1 MIVDRFYYNQLN
13 KNEQAIYKA
22 FYQGVMEHRDIIPI
36 PVKRISQEQFTKI
49 YAAITRDNPLIYYMN
64 QSACN
69 LATDGLGHTAICP
82 QYFFKKDKVKEY
94 NRKIE
99 NAVNSLVAQLQLTEG
114 TDYDKALKVHDWF
127 CENIEYDMQGSDMNE
142 LTRVIASHNII
153 GVFAHHKAQ
162 CEGIAK
168 AVKVL
173 LNVVDVRCIVA
184 TGMANSKRE
193 NGPHAWNVVNLDNTA
208 YHMDVT
214 WDIGAVDKTRKFIP
228 YDYFVVSD
236 ELIGVDHKI
245 EGKLPVCNAMELNYF
260 TKNKLAFDSKSRLL
274 AYIGKTLLSGEK
286 EFYFRVEGKLKQT
299 DILREIG
306 GLITKTMR
314 ENGTNAVRL
323 RHGMNDTIGTYW
335 IKISG

>member
-22 FYQGVMEHRDIIPI
+22 FYQGVMEHRDIILI

-69 LATDGLGHTAICP
+69 LVTDGLGHTAICP

-99 NAVNSLVAQLQLTEG
+99 NAVNSLVAQLKLTEG
-114 TDYDKALKVHDWF
+114 SDYDKALKIHDWF
-127 CENIEYDMQGSDMNE
+127 CQNIEYDMQGSDMNE

-173 LNVVDVRCIVA
+173 LNAVDVRCIVA
-184 TGMANSKRE
+184 TGEAHSKSE
-193 NGPHAWNVVNLDNTA
+193 SGPHAWNIVNLDGGP
-208 YHMDVT
+208 YQMDVT
-214 WDIGAVDKTRKFIP
+214 WDICAVHKQRKIFS
-228 YDYFVVSD
+228 YDYFLISD
-236 ELIGVDHKI
+236 ELSSLEHQPDS
-245 EGKLPVCNAMELNYF
+245 KLPICNSMDLNYF
-260 TKNKLAFDSKSRLL
+260 TRNNIFL
-274 AYIGKTLLSGEK
+274 IQ
-286 EFYFRVEGKLKQT
+286 RV
-299 DILREIG
+299 
-306 GLITKTMR
+306 
-314 ENGTNAVRL
+314 VC
-323 RHGMNDTIGTYW
+323 
-335 IKISG
+335 

>member
-13 KNEQAIYKA
+13 KSEQAIYKA
-22 FYQGVMEHRDIIPI
+22 FYQGVMEQRDIIPI
-36 PVKRISQEQFTKI
+36 PIKRISQEQFTKI

-82 QYFFKKDKVKEY
+82 QYFFSKDKVKEY

-99 NAVNSLVAQLQLTEG
+99 NAVNSLVAQLKLTEG

-127 CENIEYDMQGSDMNE
+127 CKNIEYDMQGSDMNE

-173 LNVVDVRCIVA
+173 LNSVDVKCIVA

-193 NGPHAWNVVNLDNTA
+193 NGPHAWNIVNLNNTP
-208 YHMDVT
+208 YHLDVT
-214 WDIGAVDKTRKFIP
+214 WDIGARKP
-228 YDYFVVSD
+228 KSGDVSYDYFNISD
-236 ELIGVDHKI
+236 ELISIDHTA
-245 EGKLPVCNAMELNYF
+245 EVKLPECKSLELNYF
-260 TKNKLAFDSKSRLL
+260 TKNKISFNSKALLL
-274 AYIGKTLLSGEK
+274 AYVVKKLGMGQREL
-286 EFYFRVEGKLKQT
+286 YFRLEGKLNKSSV
-299 DILREIG
+299 
-306 GLITKTMR
+306 ITEVIQVISKIMAQ
-314 ENGTNAVRL
+314 NGNRQIRIQQVP
-323 RHGMNDTIGTYW
+323 NESIGTYW
-335 IKISG
+335 IRF

>member
-13 KNEQAIYKA
+13 KSEQAIYKA

-82 QYFFKKDKVKEY
+82 QYFFTKDKVKEY
-94 NRKIE
+94 NKKIE
-99 NAVNSLVAQLQLTEG
+99 NAVNSLVAQLKLTEG
-114 TDYDKALKVHDWF
+114 TDYDKALKIHDWF
-127 CENIEYDMQGSDMNE
+127 CQNIEYDMQGSDMNE

-173 LNVVDVRCIVA
+173 LNAVDVRCIVA
-184 TGMANSKRE
+184 TGMTNSKKE
-193 NGPHAWNVVNLDNTA
+193 NCPHAWNVVNLDNTP
-208 YHMDVT
+208 YHMDIT
-214 WDIGAVDKTRKFIP
+214 WDIGARNPKSGNIS
-228 YDYFVVSD
+228 YDYFNISD
-236 ELIGVDHKI
+236 DMISIDHTA
-245 EGKLPVCNAMELNYF
+245 EGKLPECKSLELNYF
-260 TKNKLAFDSKSRLL
+260 TQNKIIFNSKALLL
-274 AYIGKTLLSGEK
+274 AYVVKNVGMGQREV
-286 EFYFRVEGKLKQT
+286 YFRLEGKVNKSSVVTEVVQ
-299 DILREIG
+299 
-306 GLITKTMR
+306 LISKMMVQ
-314 ENGTNAVRL
+314 NGDRQIQIQQVPNE
-323 RHGMNDTIGTYW
+323 DIGTYW
-335 IKISG
+335 IRF

>member
-13 KNEQAIYKA
+13 KSEQAIYKA
-22 FYQGVMEHRDIIPI
+22 FYQGVMEQRDIIPI
-36 PVKRISQEQFTKI
+36 PIKRISQEQFTKI

-127 CENIEYDMQGSDMNE
+127 CKNIEYDMQGSDMNE

-173 LNVVDVRCIVA
+173 LNSVDVKCIVA

-193 NGPHAWNVVNLDNTA
+193 NGPHAWNIVNLNNTP
-208 YHMDVT
+208 YHLDVT
-214 WDIGAVDKTRKFIP
+214 WDIGARKPKSVDVS
-228 YDYFVVSD
+228 YDYFNISD
-236 ELIGVDHKI
+236 ELISIDHTA
-245 EGKLPVCNAMELNYF
+245 EVKLPECKSLELNYF
-260 TKNKLAFDSKSRLL
+260 TKNKISFNSKALLL
-274 AYIGKTLLSGEK
+274 AYVVKKVGMGQREL
-286 EFYFRVEGKLKQT
+286 YFRLEGKLNKSSV
-299 DILREIG
+299 
-306 GLITKTMR
+306 ITEVIQVISKIMVQ
-314 ENGTNAVRL
+314 NGNRQIRIQQVP
-323 RHGMNDTIGTYW
+323 NESVGTYW
-335 IKISG
+335 IRF

>member
-13 KNEQAIYKA
+13 KSEQAIYKA

-36 PVKRISQEQFTKI
+36 PVKCISQEQFTKI

-99 NAVNSLVAQLQLTEG
+99 NAVNSLVAQLKLTEG
-114 TDYDKALKVHDWF
+114 SDYDKALKIHDWF
-127 CENIEYDMQGSDMNE
+127 CQNIEYDMQGSDMKE

-173 LNVVDVRCIVA
+173 LNAVDVRCIVA
-184 TGMANSKRE
+184 TGAANSKRE
-193 NGPHAWNVVNLDNTA
+193 NGPHAWNVVNLDNTP

-236 ELIGVDHKI
+236 ELIGIDHKI
-245 EGKLPVCNAMELNYF
+245 EGKLPVCNSMELNYF

-286 EFYFRVEGKLKQT
+286 EFYFRVEGKLKQA

-306 GLITKTMR
+306 ALVTKTMR
-314 ENGTNAVRL
+314 ENGANAIRL
-323 RHGMNDTIGTYW
+323 RHGMNDTVGTYW
-335 IKISG
+335 IKICG

>member
-13 KNEQAIYKA
+13 KSEQAIYKA

-82 QYFFKKDKVKEY
+82 QYFFTRDKVKEY

-99 NAVNSLVAQLQLTEG
+99 NAVNSLVAQLKLLEG
-114 TDYDKALKVHDWF
+114 SDYDKALKVHDWF

-173 LNVVDVRCIVA
+173 LNAVDVRCIVA

-193 NGPHAWNVVNLDNTA
+193 NGPHAWNVVNL
-208 YHMDVT
+208 
-214 WDIGAVDKTRKFIP
+214 
-228 YDYFVVSD
+228 
-236 ELIGVDHKI
+236 
-245 EGKLPVCNAMELNYF
+245 
-260 TKNKLAFDSKSRLL
+260 
-274 AYIGKTLLSGEK
+274 
-286 EFYFRVEGKLKQT
+286 
-299 DILREIG
+299 
-306 GLITKTMR
+306 
-314 ENGTNAVRL
+314 
-323 RHGMNDTIGTYW
+323 NDTPYHIDVGA
-335 IKISG
+335 KI